1 MRVFNDGIF
10 GHAAGL
16 ETPSPEKAMGTLRYT
31 LFCFLVLLWSC
42 SEDRNPVV
50 VDFSVRTPTAA
61 VQEAPASSKG
71 LVVAVGAMVSP
82 RATLRHY
89 RELLNYVG
97 RHMHREVSLVQK
109 KTYGQLS
116 RLFAEGSVD
125 LAFVCTGSYVLHRD
139 HTRWELLAAPQVN
152 GNTTYQSYL
161 IVHKNAPYQSLTDLR
176 HKTFAFTDPHSNTG
190 RLVPTAWV
198 VEAGSTPEA
207 FFSQLLYTYSHD
219 NSILAVAKG
228 LVDGAAVD
236 SLVWEYEQRHN
247 PSWTSQT
254 KILRRSQPF
263 GIPPVVV
270 SSKLSPEVRE
280 ALRRI
285 FLTMHQN
292 TEGQRILDAL
302 GIDRFVVPAPSW
314 YQETEKLITFLQDNG
329 ISIHG
334 LEPAQ
339 H

>member
-1 MRVFNDGIF
+1 MGRVTLSLLCVFGI
-10 GHAAGL
+10 
-16 ETPSPEKAMGTLRYT
+16 
-31 LFCFLVLLWSC
+31 LWGC

-50 VDFSVRTPTAA
+50 VDFSARTPMPAA
-61 VQEAPASSKG
+61 QEAPTASKS

-89 RELLNYVG
+89 RQLLDYVG
-97 RHMHREVSLVQK
+97 RHMDRDVSLVQK

-116 RLFAEGSVD
+116 QLFAQGSVD
-125 LAFVCTGSYVLHRD
+125 LAFVCTGSYVLHRRL
-139 HTRWELLAAPQVN
+139 TRWELLAAPQVM
-152 GNTTYQSYL
+152 GRTTYESYL
-161 IVHKNAPYQSLTDLR
+161 IVHKDAPYTTLNDLR

-190 RLVPTAWV
+190 RLVPTAWI

-236 SLVWEYEQRHN
+236 SLVWEYEHAHD
-247 PSWTSQT
+247 PTWTSQT
-254 KILRRSQPF
+254 KILRRSKPF

-270 SSKLSPEVRE
+270 SSGLSAQEKD

-285 FLTMHQN
+285 FLTLHEDP
-292 TEGQRILDAL
+292 EGRPILDAL
-302 GIDRFVVPAPSW
+302 GMDRFVAADPTW
-314 YQETEKLITFLQDNG
+314 YQETEELLEFLQNKG